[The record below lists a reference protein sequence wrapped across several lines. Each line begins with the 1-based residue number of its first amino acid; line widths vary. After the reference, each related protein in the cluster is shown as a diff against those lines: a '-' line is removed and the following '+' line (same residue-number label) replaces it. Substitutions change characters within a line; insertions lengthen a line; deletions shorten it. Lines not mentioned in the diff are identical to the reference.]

1 MFYIFMLYVL
11 YLYSYVLH
19 CSLYMFIFKL
29 YIWHFIIH
37 ISIVYILL
45 TTHWHSIDTQLTP
58 HWPPI
63 DPPLTNHWTYLPL
76 TLHQIPLT
84 SRWLSIDILLILIDI
99 PLTHCWPTVG
109 SPLTYRWPTVDLLL
123 RLQLPLID
131 STIDT
136 PLTHHWPSID
146 PPLTPQ
152 LTSHWPPIDS
162 PLTPHR
168 PTIVYW
174 YTFGRQHAGYGSTEM
189 ARRRTQS
196 LHSHQSNLQ
205 MRSPQTLC
213 WRNGQVMML
222 YGKFLA

>member
-19 CSLYMFIFKL
+19 CSLYMFIFIL
-29 YIWHFIIH
+29 FIWHFIFH

-58 HWPPI
+58 HWPTIDQPLNLPPI
-63 DPPLTNHWTYLPL
+63 DSPSNSVDIPL
-76 TLHQIPLT
+76 TLH
-84 SRWLSIDILLILIDI
+84 WHSID
-99 PLTHCWPTVG
+99 P
-109 SPLTYRWPTVDLLL
+109 PLTYRWPTVDL
-123 RLQLPLID
+123 PLTYCCPSIY
-131 STIDT
+131 SSLTPPLTPHWLTIDP
-136 PLTHHWPSID
+136 PLTSID
-146 PPLTPQ
+146 PPLT
-152 LTSHWPPIDS
+152 SYWPPIDS

-189 ARRRTQS
+189 ARRRTQN
-196 LHSHQSNLQ
+196 LHRYQSNLK

-213 WRNGQVMML
+213 WRNGQMMVIH
-222 YGKFLA
+222 GKFLA